1 MELTVK
7 LYGTLR
13 KYRPDS
19 AGGAPHQPF
28 VISVPER
35 STVIDLIHILEIGE
49 GTVNASAVNG
59 DAVDNQTILHDGDT
73 VSLFPPAAG
82 GRLVGWV
89 EIC

>member
-13 KYRPDS
+13 KYRPDT

-28 VISVPER
+28 TTSLPEN
-35 STVIDLIHILEIGE
+35 STVFDVMRALAIADGA
-49 GTVNASAVNG
+49 VNAAAVNG
-59 DAVDNQTILHDGDT
+59 DSVTNDTVLHDGDS

-82 GRLVGWV
+82 GA
-89 EIC
+89 E

>member
-13 KYRPDS
+13 KYRPNS

-28 VISVPER
+28 TISVPENG
-35 STVIDLIHILEIGE
+35 TVMDLIHSLAIAE
-49 GTVNASAVNG
+49 GSVNAAAVNG
-59 DAVDNQTILHDGDT
+59 DAVESDTLLHGGDV

-82 GRLVGWV
+82 GAR
-89 EIC
+89 

>member
-1 MELTVK
+1 MKLTVK

-28 VISVPER
+28 TYSIPEQ
-35 STVIDLIHILEIGE
+35 STVIDLMHSLEIVDVA
-49 GTVNASAVNG
+49 VNAAAINGEAVESNTM
-59 DAVDNQTILHDGDT
+59 VKDGDT

-82 GRLVGWV
+82 GVG
-89 EIC
+89 

>member
-28 VISVPER
+28 TISMPGNSAVM
-35 STVIDLIHILEIGE
+35 DLIRSLEIME
-49 GTVNASAVNG
+49 GSVNAAAVNG
-59 DAVDNQTILHDGDT
+59 DSVDNETILQDGDT

-82 GRLVGWV
+82 G
-89 EIC
+89 